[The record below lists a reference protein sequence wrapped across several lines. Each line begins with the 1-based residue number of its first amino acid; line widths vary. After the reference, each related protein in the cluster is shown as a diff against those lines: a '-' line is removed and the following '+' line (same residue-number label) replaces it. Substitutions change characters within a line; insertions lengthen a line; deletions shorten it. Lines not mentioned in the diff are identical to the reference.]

1 MENQKFIYNNCC
13 CGSYGLLEIRMPKL
27 VDIPGYVL
35 VDLNL
40 RMCLGFSLA
49 SLTLIFA

>member
-1 MENQKFIYNNCC
+1 M
-13 CGSYGLLEIRMPKL
+13 LKL

-49 SLTLIFA
+49 SLTLISA